1 MLVDVA
7 AEVVHVLSLGERLAG
22 VCLVGT
28 EVGNWGAGH
37 GVEGHFYVVSVS
49 VFLLLDVTDFL
60 VVHNG
65 GVVRRDVA
73 WQLREVR
80 SHRIDVMLK
89 NLLKLFLIV

>member
-1 MLVDVA
+1 
-7 AEVVHVLSLGERLAG
+7 
-22 VCLVGT
+22 
-28 EVGNWGAGH
+28 
-37 GVEGHFYVVSVS
+37 
-49 VFLLLDVTDFL
+49 LLDVTDFL